1 MFLDLPQVLQGESYS
16 VGLCARAPNN
26 TSLCIIIFTVSMVT
40 VNLLSLK
47 GMLAF
52 NSIMG
57 PNSTTILKNILFSQS
72 EVVLLSTCH
81 NHNACEE

>member
-57 PNSTTILKNILFSQS
+57 PNSTTILKNIIHKI
-72 EVVLLSTCH
+72 VVFEGSPTSDWL
-81 NHNACEE
+81 NHFV

>member
-47 GMLAF
+47 GMLAV

-57 PNSTTILKNILFSQS
+57 PNSTTILKNIILKI
-72 EVVLLSTCH
+72 VVFEGSPTSDWL
-81 NHNACEE
+81 NHFV